1 MQRQM
6 AMIGFVVGLVVVLA
20 MVFEVYQ
27 TYQQIM
33 QDIQFQKFMF
43 PYDQPKLSP
52 QYQNIGG
59 FIVFHAIAAVAL
71 IGFSLASG
79 SSATPKV
86 AWVIYSAAG
95 GLGIVAGFGMSKF
108 IFGVAI
114 LVGVVSVINPL
125 TTNQSMG
132 ANSTVQTSSISSA
145 SSTVAEIERLEG
157 LLRRG
162 LIDQA
167 EFQQLKS
174 KILNRSN
181 S

>member
-6 AMIGFVVGLVVVLA
+6 ASIGFVVGLVVVVA

-33 QDIQFQKFMF
+33 QDIRFQQFMF

-52 QYQNIGG
+52 QYQNISSN
-59 FIVFHAIAAVAL
+59 IVMHAIAAAAL
-71 IGFSLASG
+71 IGFSLSSG
-79 SSATPKV
+79 SSANPKV
-86 AWVIYSAAG
+86 AWLIYSAAG
-95 GLGIVAGFGMSKF
+95 VLGIVAGFGMSKF
-108 IFGVAI
+108 VFGVAI
-114 LVGVVSVINPL
+114 LVGVVSVMNPL
-125 TTNQSMG
+125 TINQSIG
-132 ANSTVQTSSISSA
+132 ASNTVQTSSISSA
-145 SSTVAEIERLEG
+145 TNTVAEIERLEG

-174 KILNRSN
+174 KILNRGE
-181 S
+181 